1 MVEKTKNGAEKKGT
15 PLYVKI
21 FIALFAGIAFGYV
34 LNFMGGVE
42 NEIINGYVL
51 PFFQFIGDLFIKL
64 IKMIV
69 VPLVFFCI
77 IDAALSLGDIK
88 KLRSIGVKTIIWFLA
103 TGGISATI
111 GLILANII
119 KPGRGLQLGTAETA
133 MEVKE
138 LPGIYQ
144 TLLDLIPSNPFQAL
158 TSGEM
163 MQIIVFSL
171 FLGFAIISIGKEAQQ
186 LCDII
191 SLCSR
196 TMFKVIDMILGIIPY
211 GVFSLMTVALAKYGV
226 AIFGPVLKFILTDYL
241 ACIIMSTVG
250 YGIFLTVIGKV
261 NPMKFWRKA
270 FEPWM
275 IAFSTCTSSAALPVS
290 MEVAPKKMGV
300 PRDIASFVLPLGCT
314 AQMNGTCAYF
324 GIVVLFAAQLYGV
337 ELSIQQ
343 QIMLVVQAT
352 FLSVGCAATP
362 QIGLVISLTLM
373 TQMGLPLDAYALV
386 AGIYRIIDQ
395 IHTSTNSVGDLVAS
409 VCISE
414 MQGELNHDICSV
426 LDRADEVWGA
436 EGVVDNQWDVVA
448 MSNLCQFID
457 IGYI

>member
-1 MVEKTKNGAEKKGT
+1 MVEKTKNGAEKKET

-171 FLGFAIISIGKEAQQ
+171 FLGFAIISIGKEAQP

-226 AIFGPVLKFILTDYL
+226 AIFGPVLIFILTDYL
-241 ACIIMSTVG
+241 ACITMSIVG
-250 YGIFLTVIGKV
+250 YSIFLSVIGKV

-395 IHTSTNSVGDLVAS
+395 IHTSTNSVGNLVAS
-409 VCISE
+409 VCISQME
-414 MQGELNHDICSV
+414 GELDHEIF
-426 LDRADEVWGA
+426 
-436 EGVVDNQWDVVA
+436 NQEEA
-448 MSNLCQFID
+448 KKAA
-457 IGYI
+457 

>member
-42 NEIINGYVL
+42 NGIINGYVL

-409 VCISE
+409 VCISQME
-414 MQGELNHDICSV
+414 GELDHEIF
-426 LDRADEVWGA
+426 
-436 EGVVDNQWDVVA
+436 NQEEA
-448 MSNLCQFID
+448 KKAA
-457 IGYI
+457 

>member
-275 IAFSTCTSSAALPVS
+275 IAFSTCTSSAALLVS

-409 VCISE
+409 VCISQME
-414 MQGELNHDICSV
+414 GELDH
-426 LDRADEVWGA
+426 EVF
-436 EGVVDNQWDVVA
+436 NQEEVKKA
-448 MSNLCQFID
+448 A
-457 IGYI
+457 

>member
-241 ACIIMSTVG
+241 ACITMSIVG
-250 YGIFLTVIGKV
+250 YSIFLIVIGKV

-409 VCISE
+409 VCISQME
-414 MQGELNHDICSV
+414 GELDHEIF
-426 LDRADEVWGA
+426 
-436 EGVVDNQWDVVA
+436 NQEEA
-448 MSNLCQFID
+448 KKAA
-457 IGYI
+457 

>member
-88 KLRSIGVKTIIWFLA
+88 KLRSIGIKTIIWFLA
-103 TGGISATI
+103 TGAISATI

-409 VCISE
+409 VCISQME
-414 MQGELNHDICSV
+414 CELDHEIF
-426 LDRADEVWGA
+426 
-436 EGVVDNQWDVVA
+436 NQEEA
-448 MSNLCQFID
+448 KKAA
-457 IGYI
+457 

>member
-144 TLLDLIPSNPFQAL
+144 TLLDLISSNPFQAL

-250 YGIFLTVIGKV
+250 YSIFLIVIGKV

-409 VCISE
+409 VCISQME
-414 MQGELNHDICSV
+414 GELDHEIFNQGE
-426 LDRADEVWGA
+426 AKKA
-436 EGVVDNQWDVVA
+436 A
-448 MSNLCQFID
+448 
-457 IGYI
+457 

>member
-171 FLGFAIISIGKEAQQ
+171 FLGFAIISIGKEAQP

-241 ACIIMSTVG
+241 ACITMSIVG
-250 YGIFLTVIGKV
+250 YSIFLSVIGKV

-409 VCISE
+409 VCISQME
-414 MQGELNHDICSV
+414 GELDHEIFNQGE
-426 LDRADEVWGA
+426 AKKA
-436 EGVVDNQWDVVA
+436 A
-448 MSNLCQFID
+448 
-457 IGYI
+457 

>member
-88 KLRSIGVKTIIWFLA
+88 KLRSLGVKTIIWFLA

-250 YGIFLTVIGKV
+250 YSIFLIVIGKV

-409 VCISE
+409 VCISQME
-414 MQGELNHDICSV
+414 GELDHEIFNQGE
-426 LDRADEVWGA
+426 AKKA
-436 EGVVDNQWDVVA
+436 A
-448 MSNLCQFID
+448 
-457 IGYI
+457 

>member
-250 YGIFLTVIGKV
+250 YSIFLIVIGKV
-261 NPMKFWRKA
+261 NQMKFWRKA

-409 VCISE
+409 VCISQME
-414 MQGELNHDICSV
+414 GELDHEIFNQGE
-426 LDRADEVWGA
+426 AKKA
-436 EGVVDNQWDVVA
+436 A
-448 MSNLCQFID
+448 
-457 IGYI
+457 

>member
-1 MVEKTKNGAEKKGT
+1 MVEKTKNGAEKKET

-119 KPGRGLQLGTAETA
+119 KPGHGLQLGTAETA

-171 FLGFAIISIGKEAQQ
+171 FLGFAIISIGKEAQP

-241 ACIIMSTVG
+241 ACITMSIVG
-250 YGIFLTVIGKV
+250 YSIFLSVIGKV

-290 MEVAPKKMGV
+290 MEVAPKKIGV

-409 VCISE
+409 VCISQME
-414 MQGELNHDICSV
+414 GELDHEIF
-426 LDRADEVWGA
+426 
-436 EGVVDNQWDVVA
+436 NQEEA
-448 MSNLCQFID
+448 KKAA
-457 IGYI
+457 

>member
-103 TGGISATI
+103 TGAISATI

-191 SLCSR
+191 NLCSR

-241 ACIIMSTVG
+241 ACITMSTVG

-409 VCISE
+409 VCISQME
-414 MQGELNHDICSV
+414 GELDHEIF
-426 LDRADEVWGA
+426 
-436 EGVVDNQWDVVA
+436 NQEEA
-448 MSNLCQFID
+448 KKAA
-457 IGYI
+457 

>member
-395 IHTSTNSVGDLVAS
+395 IHTSTNSIGDLVAS
-409 VCISE
+409 VCISQME
-414 MQGELNHDICSV
+414 GELDH
-426 LDRADEVWGA
+426 EVF
-436 EGVVDNQWDVVA
+436 NQEEVKKA
-448 MSNLCQFID
+448 A
-457 IGYI
+457 

>member
-1 MVEKTKNGAEKKGT
+1 M
-15 PLYVKI
+15 KI

-241 ACIIMSTVG
+241 ACITMSIVG
-250 YGIFLTVIGKV
+250 YSIFLSVIGKV

-362 QIGLVISLTLM
+362 QIGLVISFNPDDPDGTS
-373 TQMGLPLDAYALV
+373 
-386 AGIYRIIDQ
+386 AGCIRTGSWNLSNHRPDSHIY
-395 IHTSTNSVGDLVAS
+395 
-409 VCISE
+409 
-414 MQGELNHDICSV
+414 
-426 LDRADEVWGA
+426 
-436 EGVVDNQWDVVA
+436 
-448 MSNLCQFID
+448 
-457 IGYI
+457 

>member
-1 MVEKTKNGAEKKGT
+1 MVEKTKNGAEKKEN

-250 YGIFLTVIGKV
+250 YSIFLIVIGKV

-409 VCISE
+409 VCISQME
-414 MQGELNHDICSV
+414 GELDHEIFNQGE
-426 LDRADEVWGA
+426 AKKA
-436 EGVVDNQWDVVA
+436 A
-448 MSNLCQFID
+448 
-457 IGYI
+457 

>member
-171 FLGFAIISIGKEAQQ
+171 FLGIAIISIGKEAQQ

-409 VCISE
+409 VCISQME
-414 MQGELNHDICSV
+414 GELDH
-426 LDRADEVWGA
+426 EVF
-436 EGVVDNQWDVVA
+436 NQEEVKKA
-448 MSNLCQFID
+448 A
-457 IGYI
+457 

>member
-88 KLRSIGVKTIIWFLA
+88 KLRSIGIKTIIWFLA

-250 YGIFLTVIGKV
+250 YSIFLIVIGKV

-409 VCISE
+409 VCISQME
-414 MQGELNHDICSV
+414 GELDHDIF
-426 LDRADEVWGA
+426 
-436 EGVVDNQWDVVA
+436 NQEEA
-448 MSNLCQFID
+448 KKAA
-457 IGYI
+457 

>member
-1 MVEKTKNGAEKKGT
+1 MVENTKNGAEKKGT

-409 VCISE
+409 VCISQME
-414 MQGELNHDICSV
+414 GELDHEIF
-426 LDRADEVWGA
+426 
-436 EGVVDNQWDVVA
+436 NQEEA
-448 MSNLCQFID
+448 KKAA
-457 IGYI
+457 

>member
-133 MEVKE
+133 MEAKE

-409 VCISE
+409 VCISQME
-414 MQGELNHDICSV
+414 GELDHEIF
-426 LDRADEVWGA
+426 
-436 EGVVDNQWDVVA
+436 NQEEA
-448 MSNLCQFID
+448 KKAA
-457 IGYI
+457 

>member
-1 MVEKTKNGAEKKGT
+1 MVEKTKNGAEKKET

-191 SLCSR
+191 SRCSR

-250 YGIFLTVIGKV
+250 YSIFLIVIGKV

-409 VCISE
+409 VCISQME
-414 MQGELNHDICSV
+414 GELDHDIF
-426 LDRADEVWGA
+426 
-436 EGVVDNQWDVVA
+436 NQEEA
-448 MSNLCQFID
+448 KKAA
-457 IGYI
+457 

>member
-250 YGIFLTVIGKV
+250 YSIFLIVIGKV

-409 VCISE
+409 VCISQME
-414 MQGELNHDICSV
+414 GELDHDIFNQGE
-426 LDRADEVWGA
+426 AKKA
-436 EGVVDNQWDVVA
+436 A
-448 MSNLCQFID
+448 
-457 IGYI
+457 

>member
-111 GLILANII
+111 GLILANIV

-409 VCISE
+409 VCISQME
-414 MQGELNHDICSV
+414 GELDHEIF
-426 LDRADEVWGA
+426 
-436 EGVVDNQWDVVA
+436 NQEEA
-448 MSNLCQFID
+448 KKAA
-457 IGYI
+457 

>member
-88 KLRSIGVKTIIWFLA
+88 KLRSIGVKTILWFLA

-409 VCISE
+409 VCISQME
-414 MQGELNHDICSV
+414 GELDHEIF
-426 LDRADEVWGA
+426 
-436 EGVVDNQWDVVA
+436 NQEEA
-448 MSNLCQFID
+448 KKAA
-457 IGYI
+457 

>member
-88 KLRSIGVKTIIWFLA
+88 KLRSIGIKTIIWFLA
-103 TGGISATI
+103 TGAISATI

-171 FLGFAIISIGKEAQQ
+171 FLGFAIISIGKEAQP
-186 LCDII
+186 LCDIM

-241 ACIIMSTVG
+241 ACITMSIVG
-250 YGIFLTVIGKV
+250 YSIFLSVIGKV

-409 VCISE
+409 VCISQME
-414 MQGELNHDICSV
+414 GELDHEIF
-426 LDRADEVWGA
+426 
-436 EGVVDNQWDVVA
+436 NQEEA
-448 MSNLCQFID
+448 KKAA
-457 IGYI
+457 

>member
-1 MVEKTKNGAEKKGT
+1 MVEKTKNGAEKKET

-119 KPGRGLQLGTAETA
+119 KPGHGLQLGTAETA

-144 TLLDLIPSNPFQAL
+144 TLLDLISSNPFQAL

-171 FLGFAIISIGKEAQQ
+171 FLGFAIISIGKEAQP

-241 ACIIMSTVG
+241 ACITMSIVG
-250 YGIFLTVIGKV
+250 YSIFLSVIGKV

-409 VCISE
+409 VCISQME
-414 MQGELNHDICSV
+414 GELDHEIF
-426 LDRADEVWGA
+426 
-436 EGVVDNQWDVVA
+436 NQEEA
-448 MSNLCQFID
+448 KKAA
-457 IGYI
+457 

>member
-1 MVEKTKNGAEKKGT
+1 MVEKTKNGAEKKET

-119 KPGRGLQLGTAETA
+119 KPGHGLQLGTAETA

-144 TLLDLIPSNPFQAL
+144 TLLDLIPSNPFKAL

-171 FLGFAIISIGKEAQQ
+171 FLGFAIISIGKEAQP

-241 ACIIMSTVG
+241 ACITMSIVG
-250 YGIFLTVIGKV
+250 YSIFLSVIGKV

-409 VCISE
+409 VCISQME
-414 MQGELNHDICSV
+414 GELDHEIF
-426 LDRADEVWGA
+426 
-436 EGVVDNQWDVVA
+436 NQEEA
-448 MSNLCQFID
+448 KKAA
-457 IGYI
+457 

>member
-88 KLRSIGVKTIIWFLA
+88 KLRSIGIKTIIWFLA
-103 TGGISATI
+103 TGAISATI

-119 KPGRGLQLGTAETA
+119 KPGHGLQLGTAETA

-171 FLGFAIISIGKEAQQ
+171 FLGFAIISIGKEAQP

-241 ACIIMSTVG
+241 ACITMSIVG
-250 YGIFLTVIGKV
+250 YSIFLSVIGKV

-409 VCISE
+409 VCISQME
-414 MQGELNHDICSV
+414 GELDHEIF
-426 LDRADEVWGA
+426 
-436 EGVVDNQWDVVA
+436 NQEEA
-448 MSNLCQFID
+448 KKAA
-457 IGYI
+457 

>member
-119 KPGRGLQLGTAETA
+119 KPGHGLQLGTAETA

-171 FLGFAIISIGKEAQQ
+171 FLGFAIISIGKEAQP

-250 YGIFLTVIGKV
+250 YSIFLIVIGKV

-409 VCISE
+409 VCISQME
-414 MQGELNHDICSV
+414 GELDHEIF
-426 LDRADEVWGA
+426 
-436 EGVVDNQWDVVA
+436 NQEEA
-448 MSNLCQFID
+448 KKAA
-457 IGYI
+457 

>member
-1 MVEKTKNGAEKKGT
+1 MVEKTKNGAEKKET

-119 KPGRGLQLGTAETA
+119 KPGHGLQLGTAETA

-241 ACIIMSTVG
+241 ACITMSIVG
-250 YGIFLTVIGKV
+250 YSIFLSVIGKV

-409 VCISE
+409 VCISQME
-414 MQGELNHDICSV
+414 GELDHEIFNQGE
-426 LDRADEVWGA
+426 AKKA
-436 EGVVDNQWDVVA
+436 A
-448 MSNLCQFID
+448 
-457 IGYI
+457 

>member
-1 MVEKTKNGAEKKGT
+1 MVEKTKNGAEKKET

-42 NEIINGYVL
+42 NELINGYVL

-241 ACIIMSTVG
+241 ACITMSIVG
-250 YGIFLTVIGKV
+250 YSIFLSVIGKV

-409 VCISE
+409 VCISQME
-414 MQGELNHDICSV
+414 GELDHEIF
-426 LDRADEVWGA
+426 
-436 EGVVDNQWDVVA
+436 NQEEA
-448 MSNLCQFID
+448 KKAA
-457 IGYI
+457 

>member
-69 VPLVFFCI
+69 VPLVFSCI

-409 VCISE
+409 VCISQME
-414 MQGELNHDICSV
+414 GELDHEIF
-426 LDRADEVWGA
+426 
-436 EGVVDNQWDVVA
+436 NQEEA
-448 MSNLCQFID
+448 KKAA
-457 IGYI
+457 

>member
-337 ELSIQQ
+337 ELSIQL

-409 VCISE
+409 VCISQME
-414 MQGELNHDICSV
+414 GELDH
-426 LDRADEVWGA
+426 EVF
-436 EGVVDNQWDVVA
+436 NQEEVKKA
-448 MSNLCQFID
+448 A
-457 IGYI
+457 

>member
-1 MVEKTKNGAEKKGT
+1 MVEKTKNGAEKKET

-119 KPGRGLQLGTAETA
+119 KPGHGLQLGTAETA

-171 FLGFAIISIGKEAQQ
+171 FLGFAIISIGKEAQP

-241 ACIIMSTVG
+241 ACITMSIVG
-250 YGIFLTVIGKV
+250 YSIFLSVIGKV

-409 VCISE
+409 VCISQME
-414 MQGELNHDICSV
+414 GELDHDIF
-426 LDRADEVWGA
+426 
-436 EGVVDNQWDVVA
+436 NQEEA
-448 MSNLCQFID
+448 KKAA
-457 IGYI
+457 

>member
-163 MQIIVFSL
+163 MHIIVFSL

-409 VCISE
+409 VCISQME
-414 MQGELNHDICSV
+414 GELDHEIF
-426 LDRADEVWGA
+426 
-436 EGVVDNQWDVVA
+436 NQEEA
-448 MSNLCQFID
+448 KKAA
-457 IGYI
+457 

>member
-119 KPGRGLQLGTAETA
+119 KPGHGLQLGTAETA

-163 MQIIVFSL
+163 MQIIVVSL
-171 FLGFAIISIGKEAQQ
+171 FLGFAIISIGKEAQP

-241 ACIIMSTVG
+241 ACITMSIVG
-250 YGIFLTVIGKV
+250 YSIFLSVIGKV

-409 VCISE
+409 VCISQME
-414 MQGELNHDICSV
+414 GELDHEIF
-426 LDRADEVWGA
+426 
-436 EGVVDNQWDVVA
+436 NQEEA
-448 MSNLCQFID
+448 KKAA
-457 IGYI
+457 

>member
-1 MVEKTKNGAEKKGT
+1 MVEKTKNGAEKKET

-119 KPGRGLQLGTAETA
+119 KPGRGLQLGTAKTA

-241 ACIIMSTVG
+241 ACITMSIVG
-250 YGIFLTVIGKV
+250 YSIFLSVIGKV

-409 VCISE
+409 VCISQME
-414 MQGELNHDICSV
+414 GELDHEIF
-426 LDRADEVWGA
+426 
-436 EGVVDNQWDVVA
+436 NQEEA
-448 MSNLCQFID
+448 KKAA
-457 IGYI
+457 

>member
-21 FIALFAGIAFGYV
+21 FIALFAGIACGYV

-88 KLRSIGVKTIIWFLA
+88 KLRSIGIKTIIWFLA
-103 TGGISATI
+103 TGAISATI

-250 YGIFLTVIGKV
+250 YSIFLIVIGKV

-409 VCISE
+409 VCISQME
-414 MQGELNHDICSV
+414 GELDHEIFNQGE
-426 LDRADEVWGA
+426 AKKA
-436 EGVVDNQWDVVA
+436 A
-448 MSNLCQFID
+448 
-457 IGYI
+457 